1 MVRPF
6 PKTVRMFLLLSL
18 LKLDG
23 AAKRERLFS
32 LIFLSYHLEG
42 LDKGWLGVKREDFE
56 REKHIHP
63 INLERSKW
71 GFWRDLKENKKGE
84 GSQGYS
90 SIFTLELPSN

>member
-42 LDKGWLGVKREDFE
+42 LDKG
-56 REKHIHP
+56 
-63 INLERSKW
+63 
-71 GFWRDLKENKKGE
+71 
-84 GSQGYS
+84 
-90 SIFTLELPSN
+90 